1 MKQTIIFS
9 HGDKGGVGKSVV
21 AALLVDMSL
30 QRFGKASL
38 IDGDTTTPDVYGR
51 YSNYSNVLS
60 TVLTLNLAGDASTA
74 IANLADW
81 LENSNK
87 KDHAVTVVNLPANA
101 SETLD
106 GLADMLVPVCED
118 LGYDVAACYS
128 IGKGA
133 DAANS
138 LKRSLD
144 DGFLAR
150 LNPNRRMVVVP
161 EFFGPRDS
169 FVWFT
174 RPEARSYIYLQSAIS
189 RLEPTPVADLI
200 FKTNGAF
207 SDMEQRKPEGFGV
220 YHTHALRRWLK
231 ASHAALAPI
240 FPNHAEPA
248 ETEDRDVVA
257 TEEGEEEGEGE

>member
-21 AALLVDMSL
+21 AALLVDMAL
-30 QRFGKASL
+30 QRFGKVTL
-38 IDGDTTTPDVYGR
+38 IEGDTTTPDVQGR
-51 YSNYSNVLS
+51 YKNADMVLS
-60 TVLTLNLAGDASTA
+60 VALPLNLAGDVSTA
-74 IANLADW
+74 IANLAGW
-81 LENSNK
+81 LENSNQG
-87 KDHAVTVVNLPANA
+87 DRAVTVVNLPANA

-106 GLADMLVPVCED
+106 GLSDMLVSVCED

-138 LKRSLD
+138 LRRSLD
-144 DGFLAR
+144 DGFLSR
-150 LNPNRRMVVVP
+150 LDPDRRLVVVP
-161 EFFGPRDS
+161 EFFGGKES

-174 RPEARSYIYLQSAIS
+174 RPDAGNYRYQQTVVPK
-189 RLEPTPVADLI
+189 LEPTPVADLI
-200 FKTNGAF
+200 FKAGGAF
-207 SDMEQRKPEGFGV
+207 SDMEHRKLDGFGV

-240 FPNHAEPA
+240 FPDP
-248 ETEDRDVVA
+248 ETEDRGVG
-257 TEEGEEEGEGE
+257 EQGEEDDDA